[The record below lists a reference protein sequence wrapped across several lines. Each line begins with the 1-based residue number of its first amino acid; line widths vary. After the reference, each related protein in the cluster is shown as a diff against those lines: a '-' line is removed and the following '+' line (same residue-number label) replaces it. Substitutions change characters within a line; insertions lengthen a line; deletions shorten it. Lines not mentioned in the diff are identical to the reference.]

1 MDTKTGSMA
10 VTAAYACSYVP
21 EEIILAAGMLPKR
34 IIPRARPAH
43 ADGSIYPNTCHYIKS
58 LLVEGLSGNVS
69 ADLFIIANSCD
80 GMRRLHDLW
89 SEYVKSVPSLFLDV
103 PKKKDADSI
112 EFFSS
117 ELRALAGKLEEQA
130 GGIPVAEVRL
140 QEAAGACNQA
150 RALMHEVQR
159 LQARPDSSVD
169 GMSVFELYL
178 KSARLHPSE
187 MAKEIKAFLSS
198 PRQTADAS
206 ENCRI
211 ILAGNVMNRPDL
223 LELVRTSGGRVVAID
238 TCLGSRHFD
247 GLVQEDSSD
256 PMRALAERY
265 LTKASC
271 PRMEGNAERA
281 ARLQQMATDS
291 HAAGIIYSTVKF
303 CDPHL
308 YDIPFLQDYFARE
321 GIPFLHLENDY
332 EWSGLEQMKVRV
344 EAFLALI
351 REKEATSHV

>member
-1 MDTKTGSMA
+1 MNAEKGRKA
-10 VTAAYACSYVP
+10 VTVGYACSYVP

-34 IIPRARPAH
+34 LIPRARPAH
-43 ADGSIYPNTCHYIKS
+43 ADGSIYPNTCQYIKS
-58 LLVEGLSGNVS
+58 LLVEGLSGTIS
-69 ADLFIIANSCD
+69 ADLFIVANSCD

-89 SEYVKSVPSLFLDV
+89 GEYVKSVPALLLDV
-103 PKKKDADSI
+103 PKRKDADSI
-112 EFFSS
+112 DFFSS
-117 ELRALAGKLEEQA
+117 ELRALAGKLERQA
-130 GGIPVAEVRL
+130 GGVSVADVRL
-140 QEAAGACNQA
+140 QGAAGACNQA

-159 LQARPDSSVD
+159 LQARPDSRVD
-169 GMSVFELYL
+169 EVSVFELYL
-178 KSARLHPSE
+178 KSARLHPAE
-187 MAKEIKAFLSS
+187 MVKEIQAFLSA
-198 PRQTADAS
+198 PRETVNAP

-223 LELVRTSGGRVVAID
+223 LELIRSAGGRVAAID
-238 TCLGSRHFD
+238 TCLGARHFD
-247 GLVQEDSSD
+247 GLVPENSSD

-271 PRMEGNAERA
+271 PRMEGIGERAER
-281 ARLQQMATDS
+281 LNQMATDS
-291 HAAGIIYSTVKF
+291 HAGGIIYSAVKF

-308 YDIPFLQDYFARE
+308 YDVPFLQDYFRQA

-332 EWSGLEQMKVRV
+332 EWSGLGQMQVRV